1 MPRYIDADTL
11 YQKINDWR
19 KQIKATYGEYDDF
32 VECLGEV
39 LTMIG
44 SEPNADVVPVIRC
57 KDCIYYDEDDLSEGK
72 KKCFCYLHLEFR
84 AMEYFCASAERREI

>member
-1 MPRYIDADTL
+1 MPRYIDANNL

-44 SEPNADVVPVIRC
+44 SEPNADVVPVVRC
-57 KDCIYYDEDDLSEGK
+57 KDCKYYNAGFECIKEGYGIEYDEN
-72 KKCFCYLHLEFR
+72 Y
-84 AMEYFCASAERREI
+84 YCASAERRKK